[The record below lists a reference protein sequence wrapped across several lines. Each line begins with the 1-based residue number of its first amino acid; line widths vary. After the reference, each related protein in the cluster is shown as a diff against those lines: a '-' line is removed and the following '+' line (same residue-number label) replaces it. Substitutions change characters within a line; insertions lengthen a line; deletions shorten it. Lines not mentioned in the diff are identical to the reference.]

1 MKKLGVLL
9 IAATLALAA
18 QEARAVDFKTKGNW
32 QVGVGLSEKSFVKT
46 VGNKNNDAADTVN
59 SRSRIRFQM
68 DAVASESLS
77 GTLYFEIGHI
87 QWGKA
92 AQGGA
97 MGADGTVVKIRMAY
111 MDWAAPGVDLKFRM
125 GLQNMNMPNKAGN
138 SSVLG
143 NLDVAAAVA
152 SYTINER
159 VGLTALWMRPFND
172 NYAAEGQAGYLDN
185 MDIWGLSVPVRLD
198 GVEFTP
204 WALYGIRGRNTF
216 TGGKIWNDSN
226 PMSTLGA
233 NPFDRGANSGN
244 LVALQ
249 TGKTYG
255 GMFWAGLP
263 VGITAFDPL
272 NIEFEL
278 NYGFVE
284 AMGRYDAMERGV
296 TPVRGSTQRQGWLA
310 KALVEYKTNWGRP
323 GVFGWYASGDDDN
336 IKNGSERMPTLRPYG
351 KFSSIMGDD
360 VHYGGGLQDQ
370 KLTYTGTWGLGLQVR
385 DVSFVKN
392 LKHTLRALYWGGTNS
407 PGMVKYA
414 TSRTDWNCLND
425 YEGVY
430 LTTQDGLLE
439 FNLNSVY
446 KVYENFSIGLGLGY
460 IANLMSPKTW
470 QDGHDYLGAGYG
482 KQDIWKADLT
492 FAYKF

>member
-46 VGNKNNDAADTVN
+46 VGNKNNDAAD
-59 SRSRIRFQM
+59 
-68 DAVASESLS
+68 
-77 GTLYFEIGHI
+77 
-87 QWGKA
+87 
-92 AQGGA
+92 
-97 MGADGTVVKIRMAY
+97 
-111 MDWAAPGVDLKFRM
+111 
-125 GLQNMNMPNKAGN
+125 
-138 SSVLG
+138 
-143 NLDVAAAVA
+143 
-152 SYTINER
+152 
-159 VGLTALWMRPFND
+159 
-172 NYAAEGQAGYLDN
+172 

-284 AMGRYDAMERGV
+284 AMERGV

-392 LKHTLRALYWGGTNS
+392 LKHTLRALY
-407 PGMVKYA
+407 
-414 TSRTDWNCLND
+414 
-425 YEGVY
+425 
-430 LTTQDGLLE
+430 
-439 FNLNSVY
+439 
-446 KVYENFSIGLGLGY
+446 
-460 IANLMSPKTW
+460 
-470 QDGHDYLGAGYG
+470 
-482 KQDIWKADLT
+482 
-492 FAYKF
+492 